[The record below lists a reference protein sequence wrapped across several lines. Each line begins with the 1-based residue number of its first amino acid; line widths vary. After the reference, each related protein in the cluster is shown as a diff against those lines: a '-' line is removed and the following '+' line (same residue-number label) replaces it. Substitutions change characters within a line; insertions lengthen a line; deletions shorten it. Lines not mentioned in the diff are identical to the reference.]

1 MIKGLLFVQVHLRAT
16 VYRTRTAQNTP
27 PSIYAAFR
35 ERSSAATTPPCRKH
49 SPLNYIIQNINEC
62 INGIFN

>member
-35 ERSSAATTPPCRKH
+35 ERSSAAPPHPAGNTP
-49 SPLNYIIQNINEC
+49 L
-62 INGIFN
+62 